1 MKTNSLFKRLVSMLI
16 VVLMICTLFPV
27 TALAE
32 EYGRKPGKP
41 TDVALDLL
49 LDVEIYCKD
58 VDGGDTRT
66 YLLLRNGTYTIGDVT
81 GNEKDGYT
89 CTVTINSDK
98 YIQDYSATRS
108 PRPIDHELAEGES
121 PSKTVTLV
129 YKYVD
134 VPLLGK
140 QGQWCLESGDD
151 HKVIEFKVVC
161 EDTIAAPNFDDFK
174 RLLKVEIE
182 CETNE
187 DEHDDI
193 TYSGDNLIADSFSVS
208 EVKDKSC
215 TVTVSSEKYIEAFS
229 ATYNIEHSPEVD
241 DDENNEEATVRLV
254 YADGAWKLDKK
265 YKVDQY
271 GRYKIEFDVECDG
284 ASTPEPAVTG
294 ITKEVV
300 TSKPEGMNLPQDT
313 IYPENG
319 TATVPYGTTSVT
331 LLYKVTVSGEAK
343 AKYKVTDTGAD
354 CISNNAEGTI
364 PEGKTEAVLY
374 FTKTFTGLTT
384 GDNPCSNT
392 AAVKDTNFSAT
403 ANVTVKVSIP
413 EKPTEKYLEEELL
426 ANGAVKIHCTKDTD
440 CNDDVT
446 YNLISDTYQI
456 GDVVPNT
463 ATGEYTC
470 AITVTDPAPY
480 AEQYNSDKHSKG
492 FTNEHTLCP
501 DQGSKTIILEY
512 NESTS
517 KWNVKT
523 DSAPVTFNVVCGD
536 VPTEPE
542 PPAKEYLEKLL
553 ASGAVTIDCVNSEVD
568 HEDKTYGLLT
578 GSYDIGK
585 PQKVEG
591 SDVYTCEITVYAAP
605 YVAQYN
611 TDIAGGHSLD
621 GVGSKKVILVY
632 NGNEWIVPP
641 VALAV
646 GDDFEYESAFP
657 VTFNVVCKE
666 TPVTTYTVTYKDGV
680 GGKVFKD
687 DVHTVESGA
696 TTPAFVGGIPT
707 RPGYVFVGWT
717 PAVSKTVT
725 GNATYIATWRKVK
738 DTTVIEIGGGNSSS
752 SSSKEENPN
761 TGAPVFVGVS
771 VGALAAAK

>member
-32 EYGRKPGKP
+32 NNPIPG
-41 TDVALDLL
+41 ALEQLLKVQIHCSNSKHSSSDGQYDLAS
-49 LDVEIYCKD
+49 
-58 VDGGDTRT
+58 GT
-66 YLLLRNGTYTIGDVT
+66 YDIGEVTVRNGLMGVKY
-81 GNEKDGYT
+81 YAF
-89 CTVTINSDK
+89 TVTVH
-98 YIQDYSATRS
+98 SA
-108 PRPIDHELAEGES
+108 
-121 PSKTVTLV
+121 
-129 YKYVD
+129 KYVEQYDNAKGATHTPNNGSQTVNLTLRYGPMSGWSVNEGPNTITFD
-134 VPLLGK
+134 VK
-140 QGQWCLESGDD
+140 
-151 HKVIEFKVVC
+151 C
-161 EDTIAAPNFDDFK
+161 EDTIAAPNFDDLK
-174 RLLKVEIE
+174 RLLKVEID

-193 TYSGDNLIADSFSVS
+193 TYSGDNLIEDSFSVTK
-208 EVKDKSC
+208 VDDY
-215 TVTVSSEKYIEAFS
+215 TYDVTVSSEKYIDAFDD
-229 ATYNIEHSPEVD
+229 TYKIEHSPEVD

-254 YADGAWKLDKK
+254 YADGAWTLDDDYEVDDDDDK
-265 YKVDQY
+265 YE
-271 GRYKIEFDVECDG
+271 IEFDVVCDG

-294 ITKEVV
+294 IEKEVV
-300 TSKPEGMNLPQDT
+300 KDPTGLTNVPTGIT
-313 IYPENG
+313 YPNANNI
-319 TATVPYGTTSVT
+319 ATVPYGTTSVT
-331 LLYKVTVSGEAK
+331 LLYRVTVSGDAG
-343 AKYKVTDTGAD
+343 ASYSVTDTDAT
-354 CISNNAEGTI
+354 CISNNASGTI
-364 PEGKTEAVLY
+364 PQGGNAVLY

-384 GDNPCSNT
+384 GDNTCSNT
-392 AAVKDTNFSAT
+392 AAVGNTNSNT
-403 ANVTVKVSIP
+403 VDVTVKVSAP

-440 CNDDVT
+440 CNDDETYGLISST
-446 YNLISDTYQI
+446 YNIGNVETDT
-456 GDVVPNT
+456 N
-463 ATGEYTC
+463 TGEYTC
-470 AITVTDPAPY
+470 TITVTAPAPY
-480 AEQYNSDKHSKG
+480 AEQYNSNKHSKG

-585 PQKVEG
+585 PQKYGET
-591 SDVYTCEITVYAAP
+591 DVYTCEITVYAAP
-605 YVAQYN
+605 YVAQYS
-611 TDIAGGHSLD
+611 TDMNKEHSLAD
-621 GVGSKKVILVY
+621 VGSKKVILVY
-632 NGNEWIVPP
+632 NGDEWIVPP
-641 VALAV
+641 VELAA

-725 GNATYIATWRKVK
+725 GDATYTATWRKVK